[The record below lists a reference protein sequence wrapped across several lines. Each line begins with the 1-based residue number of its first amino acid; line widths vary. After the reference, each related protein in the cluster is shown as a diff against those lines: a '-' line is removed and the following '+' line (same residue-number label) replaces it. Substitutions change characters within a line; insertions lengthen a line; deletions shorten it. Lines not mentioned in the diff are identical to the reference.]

1 MTWWQGGV
9 LYQVYLRSFADSN
22 GDGVGD
28 IEGIRSRLPYLK
40 SLGIDAIWVTP
51 FFPSPMVDH
60 GYDVA
65 DPRGVDA
72 MFGSLDDFDALIR
85 DAHAMGIRVCIEIV
99 PNHSSSEHPWF
110 VEALAAP
117 AASAARER
125 YIFRPPADDGGPPN
139 NWVSVFGGSAWTMH
153 EPSGEYYLHL
163 FAPEQPDLNWRNPE
177 VVADAE
183 ETLRFWLDRGVDG
196 FRIDVAHG
204 LFKDAE
210 LRSNPVYPEA
220 PERNAGFSRMEQ
232 RHTFD
237 QDEVHE
243 IYRSWRQLVE
253 SYGDDRVLLG
263 EVFLWDP
270 SRVARYVRDD
280 ELHLAFSFLL
290 LGQKWSAADL
300 KRAIAM
306 SIGDDGSGE
315 TKNAWALSNHDLP
328 RHTTRFGGGAVGE
341 RRARAAAL
349 LTLGLPGTAVM
360 YMGEELGLEDA
371 EVPPP
376 LRQDPMWFRSG
387 GAVPGRDACRTPFP
401 WTKSPHAGFSEET
414 PWLPVPDDW
423 WEHSV
428 EALDSDTASILHLYR
443 AALRVRRGSQALRS
457 GTLAWCDPKKD
468 VLAFERRAGAEAMTV
483 VVNAGPT
490 AIEWRHDGALALT
503 SADGVTDRGGALSIP
518 PDTAVWIATDGR

>member
-28 IEGIRSRLPYLK
+28 IEGIRRRLPYLS

-65 DPRGVDA
+65 DPRGVDP
-72 MFGSLDDFDALIR
+72 MFGSLDDVDALIR
-85 DAHAMGIRVCIEIV
+85 DAHAAGLRVVIEIV
-99 PNHSSSEHPWF
+99 PNHSSSDHPWF
-110 VEALAAP
+110 AEALGAP
-117 AASAARER
+117 AGSAARER
-125 YIFRPPADDGGPPN
+125 YIFRPPAEDGGPPN
-139 NWVSVFGGSAWTMH
+139 NWVSVFGGSAWTLH

-183 ETLRFWLDRGVDG
+183 ETLRFWLDRGADG

-204 LFKDAE
+204 LYKDAE
-210 LRSNPVYPEA
+210 LRDNPHYPGT
-220 PERNAGFSRMEQ
+220 ERSAGFSRMEQ

-243 IYRSWRQLVE
+243 IYRSWRRLVE
-253 SYGDDRVLLG
+253 TYGDDRVLLG

-270 SRVARYVRDD
+270 ARVARYVRDD

-290 LGQKWSAADL
+290 LGQKWKAADL

-306 SIGDDGSGE
+306 SIGEDGSGA

-328 RHTTRFGGGAVGE
+328 RHATRFGGGVVGE

-401 WTKSPHAGFSEET
+401 WTRGLNTGFSEGD
-414 PWLPVPDDW
+414 PWLPVPEGWDDR
-423 WEHSV
+423 SV
-428 EALDSDTASILHLYR
+428 EASENDAASILHLYR
-443 AALRVRRGSQALRS
+443 AAMRRRRESQALRS
-457 GTLAWCDPKKD
+457 GTLVWCDTD
-468 VLAFERRAGAEAMTV
+468 DQVLAFERRAGAECMTV
-483 VVNAGPT
+483 VVNAGPD
-490 AIEWRHDGALALT
+490 AIEWRQPGALALS
-503 SADGVTDRGGALSIP
+503 SAEVESRRQGGFSIP
-518 PDTAVWIATDGR
+518 PDTAVWIADRR